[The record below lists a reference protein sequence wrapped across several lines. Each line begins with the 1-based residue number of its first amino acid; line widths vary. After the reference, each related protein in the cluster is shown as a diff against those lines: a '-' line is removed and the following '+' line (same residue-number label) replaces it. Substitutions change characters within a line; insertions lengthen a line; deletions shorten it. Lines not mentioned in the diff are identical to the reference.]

1 MTSSGQL
8 SMPLTEEYRIGQR
21 ILSGLTSEELRS
33 AYLDALD
40 AEMVKRARR
49 RETRQVTPDEVRELL
64 ESWNPPPPEM
74 LSRSFLG
81 GLWQR
86 RHWQTDGQTYT
97 SATKG
102 SHGNR
107 LLIWRLDER
116 LYRERGES

>member
-1 MTSSGQL
+1 MTDQL
-8 SMPLTEEYRIGQR
+8 SLPVTEEWRVGQR
-21 ILSGLTSEELRS
+21 ILRGMKEEELRS

-40 AEMVKRARR
+40 AEMRKRALR
-49 RETRQVTPDEVRELL
+49 RETREVTPDEVRELF
-64 ESWNPPPPEM
+64 ESWDPPPPEM

-86 RHWQTDGQTYT
+86 KHWRTDGRTYT

-107 LLIWRLDER
+107 LLIWTFDER
-116 LYRERGES
+116 SYEEAA